1 MNNTANEIANGI
13 KIPEETP
20 NAKALREAKEQ
31 LILINGILERP
42 EIKRILDNIQ
52 TSIPFLSDTDSRQ
65 LADKI
70 NKFHASSL
78 HTAMCAA
85 QTTPRD
91 DFSFLID
98 RTKSLKDALCKI
110 FDDVT
115 FYIQFT
121 RGAAK
126 AEMDEQEERAER
138 RYIEILLIV
147 ANAYRELTNLPVIEM
162 PKLCVLAHQG
172 TAQKKR

>member
-1 MNNTANEIANGI
+1 MNNTTNEIADAI
-13 KIPEETP
+13 KIPQETP
-20 NAKALREAKEQ
+20 DAKALREAKEQ
-31 LILINGILERP
+31 LVLINGILERT
-42 EIKRILDNIQ
+42 EIKRILGNIHA
-52 TSIPFLSDTDSRQ
+52 SVPFLSDTESRQ
-65 LADKI
+65 LTEKI
-70 NKFHASSL
+70 NKFHASSQ
-78 HTAMCAA
+78 HTVMCAA
-85 QTTPRD
+85 QTTSRD

-115 FYIQFT
+115 FYIQFS